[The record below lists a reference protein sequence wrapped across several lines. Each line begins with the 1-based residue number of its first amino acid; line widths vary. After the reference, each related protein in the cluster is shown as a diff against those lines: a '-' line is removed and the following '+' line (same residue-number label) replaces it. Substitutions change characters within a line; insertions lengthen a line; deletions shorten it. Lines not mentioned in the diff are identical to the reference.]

1 MLQFEQKI
9 ASLEWSQCPA
19 VENIPGNV
27 SGAWMCKTTHFP
39 VATEFENLEA
49 GAIAD
54 QMTEWFDVSRE
65 QIDAVLE
72 FAAQSLGPEL
82 VLPGMVLDRMTTGAA
97 LVAAMQSSPYREIE
111 IYAPGGPMPV
121 REVTI

>member
-1 MLQFEQKI
+1 MAVLD
-9 ASLEWSQCPA
+9 WSECPA
-19 VENIPGNV
+19 VENIPGKV
-27 SGAWMCKTTHFP
+27 SGAWVFKNTRFP
-39 VATEFENLEA
+39 VATVFENLEA
-49 GAIAD
+49 GATVD
-54 QMTEWFDVSRE
+54 QITEWFDVSRE

-72 FAAQSLGPEL
+72 FAAQSLGPEP

-97 LVAAMQSSPYREIE
+97 LVAAMQSSPHREIE